1 MVIALC
7 LIPRTIISVW
17 LSYVGTWFL
26 IEADSYGD
34 LILNS
39 VALAFLIEVDEML
52 YKAVTSVETRKK
64 FENCQPLEVT
74 YNNSFMQGSSRFSMK
89 LWTCLLLVIVISF
102 VTVAYHESRGK
113 YDRAYALSCL
123 CHGEGVRCITAQ
135 ILGGYSTL
143 KLAMSAQYP
152 ESVIG
157 SASLLQYLVANAYRN
172 WIVWCSCGTIV
183 LIVFASTL
191 RSQRLRCTVEQDE
204 DAEGQEMY
212 QEMHQ
217 E

>member
-1 MVIALC
+1 MLVRGFFGEYREPITDEEQKYKVTAMPCFHKFMVIALC

-64 FENCQPLEVT
+64 FENCQPLEVK
-74 YNNSFMQGSSRFSMK
+74 YHNGAMQGLVAFASRFSMK
-89 LWTCLLLVIVISF
+89 LWTCLLLLIVISF
-102 VTVAYHESRGK
+102 VTVAYEEHRGK
-113 YDRAYALSCL
+113 YDRASALSCL

-135 ILGGYSTL
+135 ILGGSPVV
-143 KLAMSAQYP
+143 SISSP
-152 ESVIG
+152 
-157 SASLLQYLVANAYRN
+157 
-172 WIVWCSCGTIV
+172 
-183 LIVFASTL
+183 
-191 RSQRLRCTVEQDE
+191 RLRPR
-204 DAEGQEMY
+204 MFSSPSSSRPSS
-212 QEMHQ
+212 
-217 E
+217 